1 VPEPEPS
8 LSVEQISVAFGRPA
22 QATFALA
29 QVSLAFRPRQLTLVM
44 GPSGSGK
51 TTLLSV
57 LGCLL
62 TPDSGSVQVMGAAV
76 ERLKEGARSRLRQ
89 QHIGYVFQAF
99 RLFRALTA
107 WENLLLAFELRGGGG
122 SAAKERARQALANV
136 GLADKA
142 HLKPAELSGGEK
154 QRVAL
159 ARALLHDP
167 PIILADEPTASLDG
181 KSGVQIAGLL
191 QRLAC
196 EDGRIV
202 VVVSHDPRLRP
213 FGQRLVTLQDG
224 RIQNDEELKA

>member
-1 VPEPEPS
+1 MLEPS
-8 LSVEQISVAFGRPA
+8 LAVEKISVAFGHPS
-22 QATFALA
+22 QATYALA
-29 QVSLAFRPRQLTLVM
+29 QVTLAFRPHQLTLVM

-62 TPDSGSVQVMGAAV
+62 TPDSGNVNVMGAAV
-76 ERLKEGARSRLRQ
+76 ERLKESARSRIRQ
-89 QHIGYVFQAF
+89 QQIGYVFQAF

-122 SAAKERARQALANV
+122 KAAKERARQALANV

-154 QRVAL
+154 QRVAI

-181 KSGVQIAGLL
+181 KSGVQIAALL

-202 VVVSHDPRLRP
+202 VVVSHDPRLQP

-224 RIQNDEELKA
+224 RLQNDQELKL